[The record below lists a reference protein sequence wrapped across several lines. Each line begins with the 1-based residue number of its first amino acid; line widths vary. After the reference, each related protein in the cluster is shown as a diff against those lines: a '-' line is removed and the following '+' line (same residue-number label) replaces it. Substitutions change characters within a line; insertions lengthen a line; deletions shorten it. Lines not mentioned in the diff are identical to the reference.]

1 LAASELARECEVDQP
16 LRGTYHVCGAVAE
29 AVGVDSFRNEID
41 NDTARAAD
49 SDQADNATTAMMRE
63 LMRLPAGSCV
73 AVAMSGGVDSSTV
86 AALLVE
92 AGYRV
97 FGLTARLYDL
107 DPAQIGRV
115 GSCCAPDDARDAKA
129 VAGVLDIAHYT
140 VDERDSFARD
150 VIAPFEQ
157 AWQRGD
163 TPNPCV
169 ACNRSLKFDRLVQT
183 AQALGAQAMAT
194 GHYARLEL
202 DDGRPTLRRGV
213 DPNKDQAY
221 FLYPLAR
228 EASEFV
234 RFPLGGMAKP
244 EVRAHALRLGVP
256 TAAKAE
262 SMDICFVGAERT
274 QAWLDKRTAPVR
286 GAIIDT
292 QGRVLAE
299 HTGLAGFTVGQRH
312 GLGLGS
318 RPDGSAW
325 YVIDKRGD
333 GTIVVGEHAQLV
345 VQHMELGE
353 CIWLGDAVPPAG
365 EPVQVQIRHRG
376 QAVAA
381 RVIRADATSAA
392 IEVHGDLL
400 AAARGQSA
408 VLFDG
413 DRVLGGGLITRA
425 DQREPR

>member
-1 LAASELARECEVDQP
+1 MSVP
-16 LRGTYHVCGAVAE
+16 PPKSGAIVT
-29 AVGVDSFRNEID
+29 AV
-41 NDTARAAD
+41 RAH
-49 SDQADNATTAMMRE
+49 
-63 LMRLPAGSCV
+63 MRLPPGASV

-92 AGYRV
+92 AGYQV

-107 DPAQIGRV
+107 DPAQIGRA

-129 VAGVLDIAHYT
+129 VAGVLDIPHYT
-140 VDERDSFARD
+140 VDERGSFARD

-169 ACNRSLKFDRLVQT
+169 ACNRSLKFDRLVAT
-183 AQALGAQAMAT
+183 ARALGAMALAT

-202 DDGRPTLRRGV
+202 QDGLPTLRRGV

-228 EASEFV
+228 EAAEFV
-234 RFPLGGMAKP
+234 RFPLGDMSKG
-244 EVRAHALRLGVP
+244 EVRGHALRLGVP
-256 TAAKAE
+256 TASKAE

-286 GAIIDT
+286 GTIVDT
-292 QGRVLAE
+292 HGRVLAE

-312 GLGLGS
+312 GLGLAA
-318 RPDGSAW
+318 RPDGSPW
-325 YVIDKRGD
+325 YVVDKRGD
-333 GTIVVGEHAQLV
+333 GTVVVGERAQLQV
-345 VQHMELGE
+345 ARLDLGE
-353 CIWLGDAVPPAG
+353 CIWLAGSPPQQG
-365 EPVQVQIRHRG
+365 QEIQVQIRHRG
-376 QAVAA
+376 QAVPAQVLSA
-381 RVIRADATSAA
+381 GPDSATVQVVG
-392 IEVHGDLL
+392 ELL

-408 VLFDG
+408 VLFAG
-413 DRVLGGGLITRA
+413 DRVLGGGLITQA
-425 DQREPR
+425 EGREPL